1 MADLKANM
9 DLTRPGG
16 IGPEPVRA
24 TTVPRVDAVALLAGG
39 KEVILVYKDSEY
51 RLHLTRKDKLIL
63 TK

>member
-1 MADLKANM
+1 MTDLKANM
-9 DLTRPGG
+9 DLTRPGRA
-16 IGPEPVRA
+16 GPELIRTNA
-24 TTVPRVDAVALLAGG
+24 VPRVDAVALLAGG